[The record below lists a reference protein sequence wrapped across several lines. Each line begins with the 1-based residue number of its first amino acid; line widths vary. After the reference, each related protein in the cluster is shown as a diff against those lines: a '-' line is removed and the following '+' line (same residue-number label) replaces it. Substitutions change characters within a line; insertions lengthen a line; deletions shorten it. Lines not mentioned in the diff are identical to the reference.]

1 MKNMMTLTTIVT
13 LGNAAELVA
22 RVSEQ
27 VVGKEVANSFAGSPL
42 SKDMIHQIAQ
52 SNFQKKI
59 GEELG
64 E

>member
-1 MKNMMTLTTIVT
+1 MTLTTIVT

>member
-1 MKNMMTLTTIVT
+1 VKNMMTLTTIVT